1 MSSDESSGGA
11 PERGSRWRD
20 NFVAGWAR
28 AVVLGI
34 RDTADDMLDEGR
46 KSARAAYDEGWE
58 RFDTRTRYR
67 RAKHPRG
74 TKPPA
79 RD

>member
-1 MSSDESSGGA
+1 MSSEEPGGGA

-20 NFVAGWAR
+20 NFLAAWAR

-67 RAKHPRG
+67 RAKRPGEARR
-74 TKPPA
+74 KPK
-79 RD
+79 D